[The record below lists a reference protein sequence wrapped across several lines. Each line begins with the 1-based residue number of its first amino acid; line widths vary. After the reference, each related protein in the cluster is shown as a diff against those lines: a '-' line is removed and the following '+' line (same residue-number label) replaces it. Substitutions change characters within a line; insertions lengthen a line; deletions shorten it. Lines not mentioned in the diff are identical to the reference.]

1 MTFGE
6 FWVMW
11 FDEYVVPNNSHSEQQ
26 TKRSVFNNHLQSVFG
41 RVPLAEIDRTMI
53 ERFKG
58 SLLKK
63 GLKKKTINSIL
74 SHLRCCLGEAEE
86 RELIERVPRIRAMK
100 TQDPEWT
107 YLTSEELNRLL
118 LASDEVERGEMVRLA
133 ARTGMRLGELLGLRW
148 KDVDFDARVVRI
160 ANTVVRGKEK
170 GTKSSRTRYVPLA
183 SDLVERLR
191 ALPVAEKYVFSNSEG
206 APLTAWQAYTILKRC
221 RRKAGV
227 RDVKWHALRHTF
239 ASLLAQAGVPL
250 FTIQKFL
257 GHSTVMMTERYAH
270 FSSALDHNAVE
281 MLTRATTGHGTI
293 QAPKPETTGCH
304 PMVSLG

>member
-1 MTFGE
+1 MTFEE

-41 RVPLAEIDRTMI
+41 GVPLAEIDRTMI

-118 LASDEVERGEMVRLA
+118 VASDEVERGEMVRLA

-160 ANTVVRGKEK
+160 ANTVVRGKETLSAVK
-170 GTKSSRTRYVPLA
+170 R
-183 SDLVERLR
+183 R
-191 ALPVAEKYVFSNSEG
+191 A
-206 APLTAWQAYTILKRC
+206 
-221 RRKAGV
+221 RRARV
-227 RDVKWHALRHTF
+227 
-239 ASLLAQAGVPL
+239 
-250 FTIQKFL
+250 
-257 GHSTVMMTERYAH
+257 
-270 FSSALDHNAVE
+270 
-281 MLTRATTGHGTI
+281 HGTCPLPRTLLSVFEPFRSPRSTCSPT
-293 QAPKPETTGCH
+293 ARGPLSPPGKRTL
-304 PMVSLG
+304 S